1 MAQQNSARF
10 SRNNSSFFLN
20 RFSQHGFF
28 DNLIIQRNSDGLQT
42 ARVRGIP
49 GVRPQRWW
57 FRQMIKEHEPFI
69 SPSFYSFSTDIQNP
83 STAVGLFFPVYKDGA
98 MAAVMAA
105 LLRID
110 EIKARAGWYYRGDE
124 RFIYLLD
131 HTGTVIV
138 HPEAQQEKEHYNYL
152 TGQKAL
158 VARDAAGKTIIL
170 GEGYQLDYYPVTL
183 PQGLMEASAQALKGF
198 QRDTEYQDGQGNTF
212 LCTYTSVALPAN
224 LLPGHSHGTK

>member
-1 MAQQNSARF
+1 
-10 SRNNSSFFLN
+10 
-20 RFSQHGFF
+20 
-28 DNLIIQRNSDGLQT
+28 
-42 ARVRGIP
+42 
-49 GVRPQRWW
+49 
-57 FRQMIKEHEPFI
+57 
-69 SPSFYSFSTDIQNP
+69 
-83 STAVGLFFPVYKDGA
+83 

-105 LLRID
+105 LLRVD

-158 VARDAAGKTIIL
+158 VARDDAGKPIVL
-170 GEGYQLDYYPVTL
+170 GTGYQLDYLPVTL

-198 QRDTEYQDGQGNTF
+198 QGNTEYQDGQGNTF
-212 LCTYTSVALPAN
+212 LCTYTPVALPGQSASW
-224 LLPGHSHGTK
+224 PFSRYKIKRWP